1 MKIYIAGKISGLK
14 DGEAY
19 GEAYRYFRI
28 AEQRIREAGHH
39 PINPMKLGWMYPGL
53 EYREYIRI
61 DRALIDICD
70 GVLFLDNWK
79 DSRGAQLEYEY
90 AKIMGKDIF
99 TEDEITSVNGILHRR
114 VEIKPVAETGG
125 DQFSHE
131 ERNNI

>member
-19 GEAYRYFRI
+19 RHFRN
-28 AEQRIREAGHH
+28 AEGAIRASGHH
-39 PINPMKLGWMYPGL
+39 PINPMKLGWMYPDLGYL
-53 EYREYIRI
+53 EYMHI

-99 TEDEITSVNGILHRR
+99 TEDEINNVNGVFHVRK
-114 VEIKPVAETGG
+114 EINKVNLEVAK
-125 DQFSHE
+125 
-131 ERNNI
+131 